1 MGRPPI
7 GKHAMSGAERQRQYM
22 ARLLAGKPS
31 VTKQQAVRSDYH
43 ALIIENATLKK
54 RITELEQKLALA
66 RMASGKTPESVA
78 EMDAMRRVGEEL
90 AAARRAR
97 AKAERQAKAP
107 PVDAGETLET
117 LAEKL
122 RQREQQLKGA
132 QTRIRNLKAEN
143 ITMRERKTIPISK
156 ELLRTIRAKILHP
169 DLVTDPK
176 ESKRLTRL
184 SQEFNS
190 FKFVTPDDGD

>member
-1 MGRPPI
+1 MT
-7 GKHAMSGAERQRQYM
+7 GAERQQRYLEKLV
-22 ARLLAGKPS
+22 ALAHGKPS
-31 VTKQQAVRSDYH
+31 ATKPAQPDNRDREID
-43 ALIIENATLKK
+43 ALKI
-54 RITELEQKLALA
+54 RIAELEQKLTLA
-66 RMASGKTPESVA
+66 RMASGKLPESVA
-78 EMDAMRRVGEEL
+78 EMDAMRRIGDEIQ
-90 AAARRAR
+90 AAKRA
-97 AKAERQAKAP
+97 ANKAARQAKAP

-122 RQREQQLKGA
+122 RQTQQQLKAA

-143 ITMRERKTIPISK
+143 ITIRQRKTIPISK

-176 ESKRLTRL
+176 EQKRLTRL

-190 FKFVTPDDGD
+190 FKFVTPEE